1 MGFYSAHTCSDRV
14 SCGTAP
20 CAPTPHPA
28 ALQQHGV
35 NPNLGWTAVC
45 PCLVWLVCIL
55 LAGGRCVSASA
66 HHRDIAHRDLLS
78 TELGCW
84 CVGGAAWVRCAHAAG
99 PVSSPPTL
107 HTRPASTHQPHTRD
121 CQEIWRSVE
130 VGLSSNY
137 AAAVI
142 TRDCC
147 LVDVLHCVT
156 RVLAE
161 YGQ

>member
-1 MGFYSAHTCSDRV
+1 MSLPGVVGVYYARWWPVCV
-14 SCGTAP
+14 SQRPSQRHRSPRSSLDWAR
-20 CAPTPHPA
+20 
-28 ALQQHGV
+28 L
-35 NPNLGWTAVC
+35 
-45 PCLVWLVCIL
+45 LVC
-55 LAGGRCVSASA
+55 
-66 HHRDIAHRDLLS
+66 
-78 TELGCW
+78 
-84 CVGGAAWVRCAHAAG
+84 GGAAWVRCAHAAG

-161 YGQ
+161 YGQWGAHQCPSSRCCGEPKMVTRGLRWGDGVNFISAT